1 MRRTSSEGAEE
12 LNRRIYAV
20 DVGST
25 RAGSFAWAARA
36 TEGGQAEVVVV
47 STNISLLAEW
57 ISRDLRQGVHVA
69 LGFEAPL
76 SLPVPMSADD
86 LFLAR
91 TNERLA
97 WSGQVGALITAQAV
111 HLAAWI
117 LREIHQRGAGGAIL
131 TTNPADW
138 PPAFST
144 QPVLL
149 CWEAFVSGS
158 AHARRG
164 DDAHA
169 RDAAT
174 AVWTFIGHE
183 ANLRNAQR
191 ITSQHPLSLVA
202 AAAMWAGWVDDAA
215 LLRIAP
221 VVIEAVGEGYGGSI
235 RWLSGAEFPS

>member
-1 MRRTSSEGAEE
+1 MI
-12 LNRRIYAV
+12 RRIYAV

-25 RAGSFAWAARA
+25 RAGSFAWAARSS
-36 TEGGQAEVVVV
+36 EGGETEEVVV

-144 QPVLL
+144 HPVLL
-149 CWEAFVSGS
+149 CWEAFVAGS
-158 AHARRG
+158 AHARQG
-164 DDAHA
+164 DDVHA

-174 AVWTFIGHE
+174 AVWAFLGHE
-183 ANLRNAQR
+183 ANVRKAQR
-191 ITSQHPLSLVA
+191 ITSQHPLSLIA
-202 AAAMWAGWVDDAA
+202 AAAMWEGWVDNAA

-221 VVIEAVGEGYGGSI
+221 VVIEAVGEGYGGPI
-235 RWLSGAEFPS
+235 RWLSGAESPS